1 MTYEKKFELN
11 CDYEFAMLLT
21 EDGETLVGGS
31 RKILKNAVKNR
42 NFANKKIDVFF
53 RSQPLGAFA
62 LDACA
67 IDAERLTE
75 RVDALYANLCD
86 KHTKGQRV
94 AETLNELDRIFKAD
108 KNTAARFLAKIIV
121 KKYAAATDLYMN
133 ARLGL
138 GLNHADRAVLGEQ
151 FRAVLGEQFR
161 AELYELISEVLN
173 ALKKKKP
180 PKNSEVGD
188 CIQFDCAGI
197 SGFFGE
203 YSRFLASR
211 KIFCLK
217 CKLCGNFYLAK
228 AQNSLYC
235 ADCKALRKQNSKE
248 IYREKCKSGVFKE
261 RQIVKFRF
269 ENFIHKNR
277 RWELL
282 SESEKADYRALRDE
296 FVRTSAQM
304 LRKFEK
310 SGDKRLEDEIERY
323 LADVDSERA
332 KREI

>member
-11 CDYEFAMLLT
+11 CDYEFAMLLL
-21 EDGETLVGGS
+21 EDGETLFGGS
-31 RKILKNAVKNR
+31 RRALKNAVKNR

-53 RSQPLGAFA
+53 RSQPLGAFV
-62 LDACA
+62 LGACS

-75 RVDALYANLCD
+75 WVDALYANLCD

-108 KNTAARFLAKIIV
+108 KNFAARFLAQIIV

-151 FRAVLGEQFR
+151 FRVEMYG
-161 AELYELISEVLN
+161 LISETLN
-173 ALKKKKP
+173 ALKKKKSP
-180 PKNSEVGD
+180 QNAEISD
-188 CIQFDCAGI
+188 CIQFNCEEI
-197 SGFFGE
+197 SEFFGE

-211 KIFCLK
+211 KIFCLR
-217 CKLCGNFYLAK
+217 CKLCGNYYLAN

-235 ADCKALRKQNSKE
+235 AGCKVLRKQNSKE
-248 IYREKCKSGVFKE
+248 IYREKCRSGVFQK

-277 RWELL
+277 RWDLL
-282 SESEKADYRALRDE
+282 SESEKADYKALRDE
-296 FVRTSAQM
+296 FIRTSAEL

-323 LADVDSERA
+323 LAEVDSERA
-332 KREI
+332 RRE

>member
-11 CDYEFAMLLT
+11 CDYEFAMLLSK
-21 EDGETLVGGS
+21 DGETLFGGS

-53 RSQPLGAFA
+53 RSQPLGTFA
-62 LDACA
+62 LSACSV
-67 IDAERLTE
+67 DAERLTE

-94 AETLNELDRIFKAD
+94 AETLNQLDRIFKAD
-108 KNTAARFLAKIIV
+108 KNFAARFLAQIIV

-151 FRAVLGEQFR
+151 FRAEMYG
-161 AELYELISEVLN
+161 LISEVLT
-173 ALKKKKP
+173 ALKKKKSP
-180 PKNSEVGD
+180 QNAEISD
-188 CIQFDCAGI
+188 LIQFDCAGI
-197 SGFFGE
+197 SEFFGE

-211 KIFCLK
+211 KIFCLR
-217 CKLCGNFYLAK
+217 CKLCENFYLAK

-235 ADCKALRKQNSKE
+235 ADCKELRKQNSKE

-261 RQIVKFRF
+261 RQIIKFRF

-277 RWELL
+277 RWDLL
-282 SESEKADYRALRDE
+282 SESEKADYRALRNE
-296 FVRTSAQM
+296 FVRKSAEM

-310 SGDKRLEDEIERY
+310 SGGKRLEEEIERY
-323 LADVDSERA
+323 LAQADGERA

>member
-11 CDYEFAMLLT
+11 CDYEFAMLLS
-21 EDGETLVGGS
+21 EDGETLFGGS
-31 RKILKNAVKNR
+31 RRALKNAVKNR

-53 RSQPLGAFA
+53 RNQSLGTFA
-62 LDACA
+62 LSACS

-75 RVDALYANLCD
+75 RVGALYANLCD

-108 KNTAARFLAKIIV
+108 KNFAARFLAKIIV
-121 KKYAAATDLYMN
+121 EKYAAATDLYMN

-151 FRAVLGEQFR
+151 FRAEM
-161 AELYELISEVLN
+161 YELISEVLN
-173 ALKKKKP
+173 ALKKKKSP
-180 PKNSEVGD
+180 QDAEISD
-188 CIQFDCAGI
+188 LIQFNYAGI

-211 KIFCLK
+211 KIFCLR
-217 CKLCGNFYLAK
+217 CKLCGNYYLAK

-282 SESEKADYRALRDE
+282 SDSEKADYKALRDE
-296 FVRTSAQM
+296 FVRTSAEL

-310 SGDKRLEDEIERY
+310 SGDKRLEDEIEQY
-323 LADVDSERA
+323 LAQADSERA
-332 KREI
+332 RRE

>member
-11 CDYEFAMLLT
+11 CDYEFALLLS
-21 EDGETLVGGS
+21 EDGETLFGGS

-42 NFANKKIDVFF
+42 NFANKKIDVIF
-53 RSQPLGAFA
+53 RNQSFGTFA
-62 LDACA
+62 LSACA

-86 KHTKGQRV
+86 KHTKGARV
-94 AETLNELDRIFKAD
+94 AETLNELDRIFKVD
-108 KNTAARFLAKIIV
+108 KNFAARFLAQIIV

-151 FRAVLGEQFR
+151 FRAEMY
-161 AELYELISEVLN
+161 ALISEVLN
-173 ALKKKKP
+173 SLKKKKSP
-180 PKNSEVGD
+180 QNAEISD
-188 CIQFDCAGI
+188 LIQFNCEGI
-197 SGFFGE
+197 LEFFVE

-248 IYREKCKSGVFKE
+248 IYRDKCKSGVFQK

-277 RWELL
+277 RWKLL
-282 SESEKADYRALRDE
+282 SDSEKDDYRVLRDE
-296 FVRTSAQM
+296 FVRTSAEL

-310 SGDKRLEDEIERY
+310 SGDKRLESEIERY
-323 LADVDSERA
+323 LSDADSERA